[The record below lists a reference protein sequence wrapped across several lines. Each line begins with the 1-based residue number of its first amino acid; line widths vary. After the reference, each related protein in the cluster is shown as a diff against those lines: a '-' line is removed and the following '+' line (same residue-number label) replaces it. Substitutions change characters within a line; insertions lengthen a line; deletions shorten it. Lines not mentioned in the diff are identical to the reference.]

1 MKKTIEKLS
10 KENLLSP
17 HEFAERLSISRWT
30 VYKMIGDGRIQSIKI
45 SRLVRIPASEVQ
57 RLIQRGL
64 RPAQGRKRPPV
75 PESEVSNG
83 LE

>member
-1 MKKTIEKLS
+1 MKKIMEKLS

-45 SRLVRIPASEVQ
+45 SRLVRIPESELLRIVEQ
-57 RLIQRGL
+57 GL
-64 RPAQGRKRPPV
+64 RPVKGT
-75 PESEVSNG
+75 E
-83 LE
+83 